1 MEGVDAGLLLVGTP
15 DEVAQGLQREI
26 DTAGVN
32 YVLTRFAFGHLSYE
46 ESLRSLT
53 LFSRA
58 VMPRFSREAS
68 LA

>member
-1 MEGVDAGLLLVGTP
+1 
-15 DEVAQGLQREI
+15 VAQGLQREI

-32 YVLTRFAFGHLSYE
+32 YVLTRFAFGNLSYE

-53 LFSRA
+53 LFSRI